1 MKSIPLGRLIP
12 LSLLCLASVGFAS
25 SPPPTPVSLGN
36 NTYSITVEA
45 SNAFHR
51 DLDKLKAEATDDANA
66 FCAQEG
72 KQFKQIS
79 LTGKVPM
86 FGTGYAKAKLVFM
99 ALNPGDPQ
107 LSMPVAPE
115 GTVAAPAAY
124 APVAYAPAAPVTP
137 AAPPHLTTDELY
149 NELVKLDDLRKK
161 GILNDDEF
169 QAEKKKLLS
178 RSN

>member
-1 MKSIPLGRLIP
+1 VKSIPLGKLFP

-25 SPPPTPVSLGN
+25 SEPPAPVSLGN

-51 DLDKLKAEATDDANA
+51 DLDKLKAEATDEANA
-66 FCAQEG
+66 FCAQQG
-72 KQFKQIS
+72 KQFKEVS

-107 LSMPVAPE
+107 LTMPVTPA
-115 GTVAAPAAY
+115 GTVA
-124 APVAYAPAAPVTP
+124 APVAYAPTAYAPVAP

-149 NELVKLDDLRKK
+149 TELVKLDDLRKK